1 MSSFLGTGALALWID
16 VAPELIAE
24 TDYWYLAEHLPDRI
38 HVGGYLRSRR
48 YRAVHGAPQYL
59 TLFEAKTP
67 DDLASEGY
75 LNLVKTISEQS
86 KRIRAGFSN
95 VARNTFMVKASVG
108 AGVGVLIASF
118 RLQHNPNADMEHS
131 LASLARIAEQA
142 SLLEGIVG
150 CHVLLAAPEVRAK
163 MDRHRVT
170 GVQDAL
176 VECALLIEMT
186 DQRDLDAFYHKVH
199 LQDTLTMAGWAVE
212 QYAIYQLMYELSQ

>member
-16 VAPELIAE
+16 VAPKLKAE

-38 HVGGYLRSRR
+38 YVGGYLRSRR
-48 YRAVHGAPQYL
+48 YRAVQGSPQYF

-67 DDLASEGY
+67 EDLASEGY
-75 LNLVKTISEQS
+75 LSLVKTISEQS

-108 AGVGVLIASF
+108 AGMGVFMASF
-118 RLQHNPNADMEHS
+118 RLQHNANTDIDYG
-131 LASLARIAEQA
+131 LASLCQIAEQA

-163 MDRHRVT
+163 MDQHRVT
-170 GVQDAL
+170 GVQDAM
-176 VECALLIEMT
+176 VECALLIEAT
-186 DQRDLDAFYHKVH
+186 DQSDLDVFYQKVH
-199 LQDTLTMAGWAVE
+199 LQETLSIAGWVVE
-212 QYAIYQLMYELSQ
+212 QYAIYQLMYELSK